1 MVQNSAR
8 SNKDDYGLIV
18 ADIQENMRKIKR
30 ITGNSTDVVIRE
42 IRLGMI
48 EDRKACIAYVDGLI
62 NSDAMDDFI
71 MESLMMDNRA
81 ASRKFEHGDNVLQY
95 LKEYILTSV
104 SIEDDVKEF
113 EVLFNSLLSG
123 SSILIIDGCNSVFA
137 ISLKQWQ
144 ERSVTEPTSETVIR
158 GPKEGFTENLRSN
171 TALIRR
177 KIKSPKLWLET
188 FTIGKMTQTSVGVFY
203 MDGIANEK
211 IVKEVKTRLNRIDI
225 DSILDSS
232 YIEDLIQDEAITPFP
247 TVYNTERPDVIAAEL
262 LEGKV
267 AIVVDGTPFALVVP
281 ALFVS
286 FLHSAEDYY
295 HRIDISTF
303 IRMLRLLGIMIG
315 LLAPSLYVAVT
326 TYHPEMIPRPL
337 LFSLAAEREG
347 LPFPVFI
354 EALLM
359 EITFEILREAS
370 IRMPRNIGQA
380 MSIVGSIVL
389 GTAAVQAGFVS
400 SAIVIVVSITAI
412 ASFVIPSN
420 DMAVS
425 VRLLRF
431 PLMFLGAS
439 LGIFGIILGL
449 ITLAL
454 HLVSLRSFGVPYLT
468 PFAPFDSEGQKD
480 GLIRAAIQSMKYR
493 PRLIARKNFIRRRPR
508 QQK

>member
-1 MVQNSAR
+1 MTRNPAESVND
-8 SNKDDYGLIV
+8 NYGLISS
-18 ADIQENMRKIKR
+18 DLQENIRKIKQV
-30 ITGNSTDVVIRE
+30 TGNSTDVLVRE
-42 IRLGMI
+42 IKLGVI

-62 NSDAMDDFI
+62 NSNAVDDFI
-71 MESLMMDNRA
+71 MESLMFGNHA
-81 ASRKFEHGDNVLQY
+81 ISRKLQQGEDILQY
-95 LKEYILTSV
+95 LKDYVLTTV
-104 SIEDDVKEF
+104 ALQEDIKDF
-113 EVLFNSLLSG
+113 DALLNLMLSG
-123 SSILIIDGCNSVFA
+123 NSILIIDGYISAFA
-137 ISLKQWQ
+137 LSMNEWR
-144 ERSVTEPTSETVIR
+144 ERAITEPTSETVIR
-158 GPKEGFTENLRSN
+158 GPKEGFNETLRCN

-188 FTIGKMTQTSVGVFY
+188 FTIGKMTQTSVGIFY

-211 IVKEVKTRLNRIDI
+211 IVEEVRTRLNRIDI

-247 TVYNTERPDVIAAEL
+247 TIYNTERPDVIAAEL

-267 AIVVDGTPFALVVP
+267 AIIVDGTPFALVVP

-286 FLHSAEDYY
+286 FLHAAEDYY
-295 HRIDISTF
+295 HRVDISTF

-326 TYHPEMIPRPL
+326 TFHPEMIPRPL

-347 LPFPVFI
+347 LPFPAFI

-400 SAIVIVVSITAI
+400 PAIVIVVSITAI

-439 LGIFGIILGL
+439 FGIFGIILGL
-449 ITLAL
+449 IALAL

-480 GLIRAAIQSMKYR
+480 GLIRAPIQSMIFR
-493 PRLIARKNFIRRRPR
+493 PRLIARQNLIRRRLR
-508 QQK
+508 HRK